1 LTHTHARVV
10 ALSPAAT
17 LKRGY
22 AVLQKED
29 GHAVRDPAEVTAQ
42 ETLRARVSE
51 GEFSV
56 RVDA

>member
-1 LTHTHARVV
+1 
-10 ALSPAAT
+10 
-17 LKRGY
+17 
-22 AVLQKED
+22 VLQKED
-29 GHAVRDPAEVTAQ
+29 GHVVRDPAEVTAQ